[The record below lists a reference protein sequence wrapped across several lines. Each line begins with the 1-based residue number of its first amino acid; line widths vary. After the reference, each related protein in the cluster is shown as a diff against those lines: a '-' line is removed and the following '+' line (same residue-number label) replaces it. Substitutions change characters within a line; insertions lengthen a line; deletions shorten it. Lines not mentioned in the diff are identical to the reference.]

1 MAILEAVIWIS
12 LRSIYWAPTVCTV
25 LDLRVKIVAG
35 CLEDSHPGRGSKPK
49 ALMTA
54 HVDLGSMGD

>member
-1 MAILEAVIWIS
+1 MAVLEVVIWIS
-12 LRSIYWAPTVCTV
+12 LRSIYWVPTVCTV
-25 LDLRVKIVAG
+25 LDLRAKIVAV
-35 CLEDSHPGRGSKPK
+35 CLEDSHPGRGSKPN